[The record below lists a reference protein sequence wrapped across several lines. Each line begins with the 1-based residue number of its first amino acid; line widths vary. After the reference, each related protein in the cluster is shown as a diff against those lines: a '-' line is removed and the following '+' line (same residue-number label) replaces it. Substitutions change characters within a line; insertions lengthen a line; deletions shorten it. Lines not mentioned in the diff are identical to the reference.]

1 MKDGAKHRQIT
12 RAVLILLLLLRIPYT
27 IAIIYFLP
35 IENQTGAAVYEI
47 STYSLI
53 AFLIWWE
60 RERLLDFHID
70 SLALFFII
78 FIRPI
83 QTLILNYWKVDSPLA
98 FPYLPGLLLWGI
110 SLGLALALG
119 KSGFKPAR
127 LSHQSLSWLIAGLFV
142 GAGVSVLENLS
153 AFLPGLRNSTGSS
166 SLLGSSS
173 LVLLYHLGFAPIN
186 EEPLFRGFLWGYLR
200 QSRWK
205 EIPILFL
212 QALLFTVAHVYFA
225 NQYPLTFW
233 VLIPIAALLF
243 GILTLRAR
251 SIAPAIL
258 AHGLVNGAAYVWI
271 LNLIGL
277 FQ

>member
-1 MKDGAKHRQIT
+1 MKDGTKHRQIT

-78 FIRPI
+78 FIRPV

-98 FPYLPGLLLWGI
+98 FPRLPGLLLWGI
-110 SLGLALALG
+110 SLGLVFALG
-119 KSGFKPAR
+119 KGGFKPAR
-127 LSHQSLSWLIAGLFV
+127 LSHQSLSWLTTGLFV

-153 AFLPGLRNSTGSS
+153 AFLPGLGNSTGSS

-200 QSRWK
+200 QSQWK
-205 EIPILFL
+205 APPILFL
-212 QALLFTVAHVYFA
+212 QTLLFTVAHVYFA

-243 GILTLRAR
+243 GILIWRAR

-258 AHGLVNGAAYVWI
+258 AHGLVNGSVYVWI

>member
-1 MKDGAKHRQIT
+1 MKDGTKHRQII

-35 IENQTGAAVYEI
+35 IENQTGAPVYEI

-98 FPYLPGLLLWGI
+98 FPHLPGLLLWGI

-200 QSRWK
+200 QSHWK

-212 QALLFTVAHVYFA
+212 QTLLFTVAHVYFA